1 MISKHQDHK
10 FNACKDVA
18 VYHTKEKQKQKN
30 RDESFKNKQ
39 NYVAIKTEFLS
50 QYYLEVCDAS
60 FSLEICIILA
70 IWTWMSSFNPSQQLR
85 ITQPLALSLP
95 QEWEQESE
103 KGKLHGFR

>member
-1 MISKHQDHK
+1 MAITIIPQKITMPRHTLCCLVPSSCMISKHQDHK

-50 QYYLEVCDAS
+50 QYYLEICDAS

-70 IWTWMSSFNPSQQLR
+70 I
-85 ITQPLALSLP
+85 
-95 QEWEQESE
+95 
-103 KGKLHGFR
+103 